1 MKDIKSKTN
10 WFNVLAGV
18 FVLVAFILLIATTG
32 AETSGYIGV
41 VKVSTEIKGTVIL
54 FGGGDYNHKGSSIG
68 LMAFIFAILAF
79 LAICIVAVIKFLKKD
94 KNQSLN
100 KILNVGL
107 ISAALIAILAGIFVL
122 ITKNDFVS
130 KNGLESNPIDSFKT
144 KMSPTYIMSGV
155 LLILGG
161 IVAAVDPILHIKD

>member
-1 MKDIKSKTN
+1 MKDTKSKTN

-18 FVLVAFILLIATTG
+18 LVLVAFILLIATTG
-32 AETSGYIGV
+32 VENGGNIGDA
-41 VKVSTEIKGTVIL
+41 KFSIEIKGTTIL
-54 FGGGDYNHKGSSIG
+54 FGGGDYKGSNIG

-79 LAICIVAVIKFLKKD
+79 SAICIVAVIKFLKKD

>member
-18 FVLVAFILLIATTG
+18 FVLAAFILLIATTG
-32 AETSGYIGV
+32 AEIGGYIGV
-41 VKVSTEIKGTVIL
+41 VKTSIEIKGTTIL
-54 FGGGDYNHKGSSIG
+54 FGGGDYNSKGSNIG

-79 LAICIVAVIKFLKKD
+79 LAICIVTIIKFLKKD

-100 KILNVGL
+100 KILNVVL
-107 ISAALIAILAGIFVL
+107 ISAALIAILAGIFVF

-130 KNGLESNPIDSFKT
+130 KNGLESSYTDSLKT

-161 IVAAVDPILHIKD
+161 IFAAVDPVLHIKD